1 VKDRTYEIIFIADPN
16 LSEPDVE
23 TLTTTVKGFVEKEG
37 GKIEKSENWGKKR
50 LAYEV
55 RRQRDGYYI
64 LLTVQGSAALVKE
77 VERRIRV
84 TDGIIRH
91 LSVRVDEELAK
102 AETRK
107 AARAEQEGI
116 KRARQATSPSPSPS
130 PSTSTK
136 AEGAFEETQS

>member
-1 VKDRTYEIIFIADPN
+1 VKERTYEIIFIADPN

-55 RRQRDGYYI
+55 RRHRDGYYV
-64 LLTVQGSAALVKE
+64 LLSVVGSAALVKE
-77 VERRIRV
+77 VERRMRV

-91 LSVRVDEELAK
+91 LSVRVDQEIAK
-102 AETRK
+102 GDARK
-107 AARAEQEGI
+107 AARAVQEGK
-116 KRARQATSPSPSPS
+116 KRARQ
-130 PSTSTK
+130 STTPK
-136 AEGAFEETQS
+136 ADGAYEEAQS

>member
-1 VKDRTYEIIFIADPN
+1 VKDRTYEILFIADPN

-23 TLTTTVKGFVEKEG
+23 ALTTTVKGYIEKEG

-55 RRQRDGYYI
+55 RRHREGYYV
-64 LLTVQGSAALVKE
+64 LLTVIGSSVLVKE

-91 LSVRVDEELAK
+91 ISVRIDLELAK
-102 AETRK
+102 ADTRRSQ
-107 AARAEQEGI
+107 RAEQDGE
-116 KRARQATSPSPSPS
+116 KRARQASRV
-130 PSTSTK
+130 
-136 AEGAFEETQS
+136 EGAYEEVQ

>member
-55 RRQRDGYYI
+55 RRHRDGYYV
-64 LLTVQGSAALVKE
+64 LLTVLGSAALVKE
-77 VERRIRV
+77 VERRMRV

-91 LSVRVDEELAK
+91 ISVRVDEELAK

-107 AARAEQEGI
+107 AARAEQ
-116 KRARQATSPSPSPS
+116 
-130 PSTSTK
+130 
-136 AEGAFEETQS
+136 

>member
-23 TLTTTVKGFVEKEG
+23 TLTTTIKGYVEKEG

-55 RRQRDGYYI
+55 RRHRDGYYV
-64 LLTVQGSAALVKE
+64 LLTVLGSAALVKE

-84 TDGIIRH
+84 TDGVIRH
-91 LSVRVDEELAK
+91 LSVRVDEEIAK
-102 AETRK
+102 GDARK
-107 AARAEQEGI
+107 AARAVQEGI
-116 KRARQATSPSPSPS
+116 KRSRQGTSTSPA

-136 AEGAFEETQS
+136 AEGAYEEAQS

>member
-55 RRQRDGYYI
+55 RRHREGYYT

-91 LSVRVDEELAK
+91 ISVRVDEELAK

-107 AARAEQEGI
+107 AARAEQDSQ
-116 KRARQATSPSPSPS
+116 KRARQGTS

-136 AEGAFEETQS
+136 AEGAYEEAQS

>member
-1 VKDRTYEIIFIADPN
+1 MKDRTYEIIFIADPN

-55 RRQRDGYYI
+55 RRHRDGYYI
-64 LLTVQGSAALVKE
+64 LLTVLGSAALVKE

-91 LSVRVDEELAK
+91 ISVRVDEEIAK

-107 AARAEQEGI
+107 AARAEQDKL
-116 KRARQATSPSPSPS
+116 KRAHQATS

-136 AEGAFEETQS
+136 AEGAYEEAQS

>member
-23 TLTTTVKGFVEKEG
+23 TLTTTVKGYVEKEG

-55 RRQRDGYYI
+55 RRHREGYYI

-91 LSVRVDEELAK
+91 ISVRVDLELAK

-107 AARAEQEGI
+107 AARAEQDGE
-116 KRARQATSPSPSPS
+116 KRARQATRV
-130 PSTSTK
+130 
-136 AEGAFEETQS
+136 EGAYEEAQS